1 MEDGGHRVIFG
12 IRLSQISL
20 AQGRANQF
28 WFWFEVEILF
38 AFVGDCNS
46 ASFCSEGRVGHLFS
60 ALAGAKLLVAEKVG
74 RVSS

>member
-1 MEDGGHRVIFG
+1 MVVTEWFLGYDFHKLVCLRGERISFG
-12 IRLSQISL
+12 F
-20 AQGRANQF
+20 G
-28 WFWFEVEILF
+28 FEVEILF
-38 AFVGDCNS
+38 AFVGDCNP